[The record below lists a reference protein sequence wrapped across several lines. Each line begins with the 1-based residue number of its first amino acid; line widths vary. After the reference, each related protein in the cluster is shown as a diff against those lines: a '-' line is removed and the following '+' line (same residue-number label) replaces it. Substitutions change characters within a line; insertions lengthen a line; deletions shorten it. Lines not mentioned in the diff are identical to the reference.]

1 MPDSRKVHLLVERDP
16 EVEKP
21 PTQYTERYLVVS
33 GNTGRVDLA
42 LYWDTEGIGAEFHSA
57 GITGE
62 HSFHPHI
69 KSWMPLP
76 TASDLTV
83 EDVEAVMYAALEAAA
98 RDELDAENHGPTKAA
113 QYRRSAAETRAAVA
127 KARAAL
133 GMETP

>member
-1 MPDSRKVHLLVERDP
+1 MPDSRKVHLLVEHDP

-76 TASDLTV
+76 TTSDLTV
-83 EDVEAVMYAALEAAA
+83 
-98 RDELDAENHGPTKAA
+98 DEIEQA
-113 QYRRSAAETRAAVA
+113 A
-127 KARAAL
+127 KALDDLHHWYDAPKSKLAAKL
-133 GMETP
+133 RRLIGQDS